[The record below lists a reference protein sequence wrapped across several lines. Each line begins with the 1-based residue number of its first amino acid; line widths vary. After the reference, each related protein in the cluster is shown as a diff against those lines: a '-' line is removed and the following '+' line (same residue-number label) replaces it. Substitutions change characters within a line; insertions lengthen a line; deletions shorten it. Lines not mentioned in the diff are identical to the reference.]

1 MNTFFSSIQ
10 KYIPIPKT
18 MAFNHAGVDIGV
30 GHVRYMSFKKK
41 SKGIVIDTFGVVET
55 KAPLDR
61 TKPLVEQDDLIQV
74 LKRIQKETGYKYVE
88 ASLPEDLVYIY
99 TTEVDMTDEVTMRTQ
114 IEFKLE
120 ENVPVKVEEAV
131 FDVTQVV
138 EIPSANKVLVS
149 VAVVPKK
156 VVEDYMTVF
165 REAGMEVVSFLVQ
178 NQALAKTLI
187 AKNDSDPYCIVA
199 VERKNIVVSVVSA
212 GIVLYTTTIEQ
223 SVFKENLEL
232 ERTEVL
238 QELVR
243 EVYKVIFFWLSYIEK
258 NPQYGFKPLKAI
270 LLCSTHRDILE
281 SDFASMI
288 TRELAFQVKVADV
301 WTNVHIPEN
310 TVPQISKKDS
320 YQYATA
326 IGLAIP
332 KV

>member
-1 MNTFFSSIQ
+1 
-10 KYIPIPKT
+10 
-18 MAFNHAGVDIGV
+18 MAFEHAGVDIGV
-30 GHVRYMSFKKK
+30 GHVRYVSFKKN
-41 SKGIVIDTFGVVET
+41 SKGIMIDKFGVVET
-55 KAPLDR
+55 NAPIDR
-61 TKPLVEQDDLIQV
+61 SRPLVEQDDLVQV
-74 LKRIQKETGYKYVE
+74 LKKIQKETRYVYVE

-99 TTEVDMTDEVTMRTQ
+99 TTEVDMTDEATMRTQ

-138 EIPSANKVLVS
+138 EIASTNKVLVS

-156 VVEDYMTVF
+156 VVDDYMEVF
-165 REAGMEVVSFLVQ
+165 RMANMEVVSFLVQ
-178 NQALAKTLI
+178 NQALAKTMI
-187 AKNDSDPYCIVA
+187 AKNDSEPYCIVA
-199 VERKNIVVSVVSA
+199 VERKNIIVSVVSA
-212 GIVLYTTTIEQ
+212 GIVLYTSTIEQ
-223 SVFKENLEL
+223 SVFKDNLEL
-232 ERTEVL
+232 ERPEIL

-243 EVYKVIFFWLSYIEK
+243 DIYKVIFFWLSYIEK

-288 TRELAFQVKVADV
+288 TRELAFEVKIADV
-301 WTNVHIPEN
+301 WTNIHIPEN